1 MGKPVIALG
10 QTGFADVFPKD
21 TFYPIGG
28 TLAPV
33 IPQSFISWYQKGQ
46 NWIDIDKEGL
56 SKAMLDVY
64 NNPQEAKEKGKR
76 ASEFVK
82 QNLNYHVV
90 GNAMKQRLEEISRF
104 L

>member
-1 MGKPVIALG
+1 
-10 QTGFADVFPKD
+10 
-21 TFYPIGG
+21 
-28 TLAPV
+28 
-33 IPQSFISWYQKGQ
+33 
-46 NWIDIDKEGL
+46 
-56 SKAMLDVY
+56 MLDVY